1 MSGVLRVER
10 DNGLATLSLNRPARL
25 NALDGQLMAALREAA
40 ESVSRDAGI
49 RAVLLRGEG
58 PAFCA
63 GGDVPLFKERLPEL
77 PELIVNWGR
86 ELHFAIL
93 ELRRMDK
100 PVLAAVHGAVAG
112 AGMSLMFAAD
122 LAVAAADTRFTLAYT
137 NIGASPDGGST
148 YFLPRLVGYRK
159 AVELALLPDRFDAP
173 AALSWGLVNWVVPAE
188 KFGEESI
195 RIARRLASGPTR
207 AYAEAKRLFNQSS
220 AASMESQMEEEL
232 RAFARCA
239 RTEDLKEGVSAF
251 VEKRPPTFT
260 GS

>member
-1 MSGVLRVER
+1 MSDVVRVQR
-10 DNGLATLSLNRPARL
+10 DGALATISLNRPARM
-25 NALDGQLMAALREAA
+25 NALDDQLMTALREAT
-40 ESVSRDAGI
+40 ESVARDPGI

-63 GGDVPLFKERLPEL
+63 GGDVPLFRQRLPEL
-77 PELIVNWGR
+77 PELIVKWGR

-112 AGMSLMFAAD
+112 AGMSLMLAAD
-122 LAVAAADTRFTLAYT
+122 LVIAAADTRFTLAYA

-159 AVELALLPDRFDAP
+159 AMELALLPERFDAQT
-173 AALSWGLVNWVVPAE
+173 AHSLGLVNWVVPAE
-188 KFGEESI
+188 KIGQDATQ
-195 RIARRLASGPTR
+195 IAQRLASGPSR
-207 AYAEAKRLFNQSS
+207 AYAEAKRLLNQSG
-220 AASMESQMEEEL
+220 AASMEAQMEEEL

-239 RTEDLKEGVSAF
+239 ATVDLKEGVSAF
-251 VEKRPPTFT
+251 VEKRPPTFV